1 MAKAIAIYKC
11 PDCGATIERRIDG
24 FNCRDA
30 NSKKEWAEAHPLLCA
45 DCYRKQQRK
54 QQREIIIDAA
64 DMREYGESGF
74 EVAAL
79 AEDGNELDMERCDTE
94 EQAKAAFDALIQK
107 YAGPLQRTIASA
119 DLQPGGRYTLV
130 FHNEFGFP
138 IAQRVTFCG
147 YAMRTYAQHSDVVQ
161 LKVVYRREKKQW
173 LKLFIGYEPLLI
185 FKGWQELP
193 ESAVWRPTR
202 STRDGTMRVSKYESF
217 SNQYIEDALR
227 ILKAPVVVY
236 RPQ

>member
-1 MAKAIAIYKC
+1 MSSLYHAKLGGGY
-11 PDCGATIERRIDG
+11 T
-24 FNCRDA
+24 
-30 NSKKEWAEAHPLLCA
+30 
-45 DCYRKQQRK
+45 QR
-54 QQREIIIDAA
+54 REIIIDAA
-64 DMREYGESGF
+64 DMSEYGESGF

-94 EQAKAAFDALIQK
+94 EQAKAAFDTLIQK

>member
-1 MAKAIAIYKC
+1 MSSLYHAKLGGGY
-11 PDCGATIERRIDG
+11 T
-24 FNCRDA
+24 
-30 NSKKEWAEAHPLLCA
+30 
-45 DCYRKQQRK
+45 QR
-54 QQREIIIDAA
+54 REIIIDAA

-79 AEDGNELDMERCDTE
+79 TEDGDELDMERCDTE

-147 YAMRTYAQHSDVVQ
+147 YAMRTYAQYSDVVQ
-161 LKVVYRREKKQW
+161 LAVVYRSGKQQW
-173 LKLFIGYEPLLI
+173 LKLFIGYESLLI

-193 ESAVWRPTR
+193 ESVVWLPPRAT
-202 STRDGTMRVSKYESF
+202 SSGTALVSKYESF
-217 SNQYIEDALR
+217 SSQYIDDALR

>member
-1 MAKAIAIYKC
+1 MSSLYHTKLGGGY
-11 PDCGATIERRIDG
+11 T
-24 FNCRDA
+24 
-30 NSKKEWAEAHPLLCA
+30 
-45 DCYRKQQRK
+45 QR
-54 QQREIIIDAA
+54 REIIIDAA
-64 DMREYGESGF
+64 DMSEYGESSF

-79 AEDGNELDMERCDTE
+79 TEDGDELDMERCDTA
-94 EQAKAAFDALIQK
+94 EQAKAAYDELIQK
-107 YAGPLQRTIASA
+107 YAEPLQRTIASA

-130 FHNEFGFP
+130 YHNEFGFP
-138 IAQRVTFCG
+138 VAQKVTFWG

-161 LKVVYRREKKQW
+161 LTVAYRGGKTQW

-217 SNQYIEDALR
+217 SNKYIEDALR
-227 ILKAPVVVY
+227 LLKDPVVIY
-236 RPQ
+236 RGALMVSNQEARADGV

>member
-1 MAKAIAIYKC
+1 MSSLYHAKLGGGY
-11 PDCGATIERRIDG
+11 T
-24 FNCRDA
+24 
-30 NSKKEWAEAHPLLCA
+30 
-45 DCYRKQQRK
+45 QR
-54 QQREIIIDAA
+54 REIIIDAA
-64 DMREYGESGF
+64 DMSECGESGF

-79 AEDGNELDMERCDTE
+79 TEDGDELDMERCDTV

-138 IAQRVTFCG
+138 VAQKVTFWG

-161 LKVVYRREKKQW
+161 LTVAYRGGKTQW

-185 FKGWQELP
+185 FRGWQELP
-193 ESAVWRPTR
+193 ESALWDVKR
-202 STRDGTMRVSKYESF
+202 SSGDTTMHVSKYGSF
-217 SNQYIEDALR
+217 SDQYIEDALH
-227 ILKAPVVVY
+227 ILKDPVVIY
-236 RPQ
+236 RSH

>member
-1 MAKAIAIYKC
+1 MSSLYHAKLGGGY
-11 PDCGATIERRIDG
+11 T
-24 FNCRDA
+24 
-30 NSKKEWAEAHPLLCA
+30 
-45 DCYRKQQRK
+45 QR
-54 QQREIIIDAA
+54 REIIIDAA
-64 DMREYGESGF
+64 DMREYEESGF

-79 AEDGNELDMERCDTE
+79 TEDGDELDMERCDTE

-138 IAQRVTFCG
+138 VAQKVTFWG

-161 LKVVYRREKKQW
+161 LTVAYRGGKTQW

-185 FKGWQELP
+185 FRGWQELP
-193 ESAVWRPTR
+193 GSALWDVKR
-202 STRDGTMRVSKYESF
+202 SSGDATMRVSKYESF
-217 SNQYIEDALR
+217 SDQYIEDALH
-227 ILKAPVVVY
+227 ILKAPVVIY
-236 RPQ
+236 RGR

>member
-1 MAKAIAIYKC
+1 MISLYHAKLGGGY
-11 PDCGATIERRIDG
+11 T
-24 FNCRDA
+24 
-30 NSKKEWAEAHPLLCA
+30 
-45 DCYRKQQRK
+45 QR
-54 QQREIIIDAA
+54 REIIIDAA

-79 AEDGNELDMERCDTE
+79 TEDGDELDMERCDTA

-138 IAQRVTFCG
+138 VAQKVTFWG

-161 LKVVYRREKKQW
+161 LTVAYRGGKTQW

-185 FKGWQELP
+185 FRGWQELP
-193 ESAVWRPTR
+193 ESALWDVKGSSGDT
-202 STRDGTMRVSKYESF
+202 TMRVSKYESF
-217 SNQYIEDALR
+217 SDQYIEDALH
-227 ILKAPVVVY
+227 ILKDPVVIY
-236 RPQ
+236 RGR

>member
-1 MAKAIAIYKC
+1 MSSLYHAKLGGGY
-11 PDCGATIERRIDG
+11 T
-24 FNCRDA
+24 
-30 NSKKEWAEAHPLLCA
+30 
-45 DCYRKQQRK
+45 QR
-54 QQREIIIDAA
+54 REIIIDAA
-64 DMREYGESGF
+64 DMSEYGESGF

-79 AEDGNELDMERCDTE
+79 TEDGDELDMERCDTA
-94 EQAKAAFDALIQK
+94 EQAKAAYDALIQK
-107 YAGPLQRTIASA
+107 YAEPLQRTIASA

>member
-1 MAKAIAIYKC
+1 MSSLYHAKLGGGY
-11 PDCGATIERRIDG
+11 T
-24 FNCRDA
+24 
-30 NSKKEWAEAHPLLCA
+30 
-45 DCYRKQQRK
+45 QR
-54 QQREIIIDAA
+54 REIIIDAA
-64 DMREYGESGF
+64 DMREYEESGF

-79 AEDGNELDMERCDTE
+79 TEDGDELDMERCDTA

-138 IAQRVTFCG
+138 VAQKVTFWG

-161 LKVVYRREKKQW
+161 LTVAYRGGKTQC

-185 FKGWQELP
+185 FRGWQELP
-193 ESAVWRPTR
+193 ESALWDVKR
-202 STRDGTMRVSKYESF
+202 SSGDTTMRVSKYGSF
-217 SNQYIEDALR
+217 SDQYIEDALH
-227 ILKAPVVVY
+227 ILKDPVVIY
-236 RPQ
+236 RGR

>member
-1 MAKAIAIYKC
+1 MSSLYHAKLGGGY
-11 PDCGATIERRIDG
+11 T
-24 FNCRDA
+24 
-30 NSKKEWAEAHPLLCA
+30 
-45 DCYRKQQRK
+45 QR
-54 QQREIIIDAA
+54 REIIIDAA
-64 DMREYGESGF
+64 DMSEYGESGF

-79 AEDGNELDMERCDTE
+79 TEDGDELDMERCDTA

-138 IAQRVTFCG
+138 VAQKVTFWG

-161 LKVVYRREKKQW
+161 LTVAYRGGKTQW

-185 FKGWQELP
+185 FRGWQELP
-193 ESAVWRPTR
+193 ESALWDVKGSSGDT
-202 STRDGTMRVSKYESF
+202 TMRVSKYESF
-217 SNQYIEDALR
+217 SAQYIEDALH
-227 ILKAPVVVY
+227 ILKDPVVIY
-236 RPQ
+236 RGR

>member
-1 MAKAIAIYKC
+1 
-11 PDCGATIERRIDG
+11 
-24 FNCRDA
+24 
-30 NSKKEWAEAHPLLCA
+30 
-45 DCYRKQQRK
+45 
-54 QQREIIIDAA
+54 
-64 DMREYGESGF
+64 MREYGESGF

-79 AEDGNELDMERCDTE
+79 TEDGDALDMERCDTE
-94 EQAKAAFDALIQK
+94 KQAKAAFDALIQK

-138 IAQRVTFCG
+138 IAQMVTFCG

-185 FKGWQELP
+185 FKGWQQLP
-193 ESAVWRPTR
+193 ESALWNVKHSASGT
-202 STRDGTMRVSKYESF
+202 TMRVSKYESF

-227 ILKAPVVVY
+227 ILKDPVVIY
-236 RPQ
+236 RGR

>member
-1 MAKAIAIYKC
+1 MSSLYHAKLGGGY
-11 PDCGATIERRIDG
+11 T
-24 FNCRDA
+24 
-30 NSKKEWAEAHPLLCA
+30 
-45 DCYRKQQRK
+45 QR
-54 QQREIIIDAA
+54 REIIIDAA

-79 AEDGNELDMERCDTE
+79 TEDGDELDMERCDTA

-138 IAQRVTFCG
+138 VAQKVTFWG

-161 LKVVYRREKKQW
+161 LTVAYRGGKTQW

-185 FKGWQELP
+185 FRGWQELP
-193 ESAVWRPTR
+193 ESALWDVKR
-202 STRDGTMRVSKYESF
+202 SSGDTTMRVSKYGSF
-217 SNQYIEDALR
+217 SDQYIEDALH
-227 ILKAPVVVY
+227 ILKDPVVIY
-236 RPQ
+236 RGR

>member
-1 MAKAIAIYKC
+1 MLGRMY
-11 PDCGATIERRIDG
+11 
-24 FNCRDA
+24 
-30 NSKKEWAEAHPLLCA
+30 
-45 DCYRKQQRK
+45 
-54 QQREIIIDAA
+54 
-64 DMREYGESGF
+64 
-74 EVAAL
+74 
-79 AEDGNELDMERCDTE
+79 
-94 EQAKAAFDALIQK
+94 DALIQK
-107 YAGPLQRTIASA
+107 YAEPLQRTIASA

-138 IAQRVTFCG
+138 IAQRVTFWG

-161 LKVVYRREKKQW
+161 LTIVYRREKTQW

-193 ESAVWRPTR
+193 ESVVWRPTR

-227 ILKAPVVVY
+227 ILKDPVVVY
-236 RPQ
+236 RGH